1 MARVRQQHIQVQAMK
16 MSTRIVVAGVTILV
30 IWATVSNRE
39 VVQDC
44 RDRGGIWHCQ
54 GTSGIAIG
62 RRTSYVAG
70 QTCDCYQPDGRLL
83 LPGQKAQA
91 LP

>member
-1 MARVRQQHIQVQAMK
+1 MNMTTLVLI
-16 MSTRIVVAGVTILV
+16 AGGILILV
-30 IWATVSNRE
+30 LATVSDHE

-44 RDRGGIWHCQ
+44 RDRGGVWHCQ
-54 GTSGIAIG
+54 GTSGVAVG

-83 LPGQKAQA
+83 LPGQKVQA